1 MNRPE
6 TLVLAVVAC
15 FAAGPLARAQTSSP
29 AQKPAQDAAKAPEK
43 AKAPGRSAAAPG
55 GLAPARFRVVLNGTY
70 SVTGPSYSDARQI
83 PEYAE
88 TTTIR
93 TSYEAKGA
101 FGPDAG
107 LQVSLFRGLGL
118 LVGFST
124 IDRDVS
130 GTVEVSR
137 PHPLYLSRPRSA
149 SAELGGYG
157 AKETALHFDLAY
169 AGSRGRLDW
178 SIFAGVT
185 QFSVDA
191 DLLGMPTYTEAYPY
205 DELKIASTPSTT
217 VKESQTGF
225 NLGGRL
231 DYRFGSSG
239 HFGAGVQVRYSGAT
253 IELAAPS
260 ATTPVS
266 YDAGGFEVGAGLRLF
281 F

>member
-1 MNRPE
+1 VNRPG

-15 FAAGPLARAQTSSP
+15 LAAGPLARAQTSPP
-29 AQKPAQDAAKAPEK
+29 APKPAPDAAKAPKK
-43 AKAPGRSAAAPG
+43 AKAPDRNAGV
-55 GLAPARFRVVLNGTY
+55 LAPVRFRVVLNGAY
-70 SVTGPSYSDARQI
+70 SVTGPSYSDSRQVA
-83 PEYAE
+83 EYAE

-101 FGPDAG
+101 FGPDAA
-107 LQVSLFRGLGL
+107 LQVSLFRGLGV

-130 GTVEVSR
+130 GTVDVSR
-137 PHPLYLSRPRSA
+137 PHPLYLNEPRSA
-149 SAELGGYG
+149 SAELSGYG

-169 AGSRGRLDW
+169 AGSKGRLDW
-178 SIFAGVT
+178 SIFGGVT
-185 QFSVDA
+185 QLSVDV
-191 DLLGMPTYTEAYPY
+191 DLLGVPTYTESYPY
-205 DELKIASTPSTT
+205 DELKIASTASTP
-217 VKESQTGF
+217 VKESKTGF
-225 NLGGRL
+225 NVGGRL

-253 IELAAPS
+253 IELAAAS

-266 YDAGGFEVGAGLRLF
+266 YDAGGLEVGVGLRLF